1 MTDQLDLGLELRDEG
16 MAMAEA
22 AATDWKI
29 AWRIAI
35 EELAASS
42 SFDGQPRRFSADD
55 VRVRAGEPED
65 HVNAVGSL
73 FCQAA
78 RAGLIEAVGV
88 TKSRRATR
96 HANRVVVWQGVRP

>member
-1 MTDQLDLGLELRDEG
+1 
-16 MAMAEA
+16 MALAEA

-42 SFDGQPRRFSADD
+42 SFDGQPRRFTADD
-55 VRVRAGEPED
+55 VRVRAGEPEN

-73 FCQAA
+73 FSHAVKQ
-78 RAGLIEAVGV
+78 GLIEPVGV
-88 TKSRRATR
+88 TKSRRAER
-96 HANRVVVWQGVRP
+96 HANRLVVWQGVRR